1 MKSDTG
7 HMWYLFYIV
16 FYPLLDLVR
25 LHNELLT
32 IPDDVV
38 TEVPSGCT
46 DGSFILVMFNLC

>member
-1 MKSDTG
+1 
-7 HMWYLFYIV
+7 MWYLFYIV